1 MSESSFVIE
10 GISLAHKYRAP
21 MHWYSSEYAR
31 ERPRH
36 GIIYVLEG
44 SALYEM
50 QDGSSFTARKDDILY
65 MAKGEKYLTRCPEE
79 AFVHMTINFNMQG
92 SIDLPRCRHA
102 ESGEKTR
109 SEISRIVNE
118 WNSRSPYYREKSTGL
133 LYLLLT
139 AQLDIN
145 QHSIGDKQSKLDRAI
160 EILSRDYSQNISV
173 AQLAESCGI
182 SETYFR
188 KLFQRV
194 YGVSPMAYLTNRRI
208 SYARELLV
216 NTGLSVEDIS
226 YDSGYRD
233 PAYFCRIFRKICG
246 MSPSEYRAEAVS
258 ASV

>member
-1 MSESSFVIE
+1 MSESGFIIE
-10 GISLAHKYRAP
+10 SISLAHKYRAP

-44 SALYEM
+44 SAVYKM
-50 QDGSSFTARKDDILY
+50 QDGGSFTAEKDDILY
-65 MAKGEKYLTRCPEE
+65 MAKGEKYLTHCPQE

-92 SIDLPRCRHA
+92 RLALPRCRRTQ
-102 ESGEKTR
+102 SGEKTR
-109 SEISRIVNE
+109 SEISRIVSD
-118 WNSRSPYYREKSTGL
+118 WNSRTPNYREKCIGL

-139 AQLDIN
+139 SQLDMI
-145 QHSIGDKQSKLDRAI
+145 HRDIGAKKSQLDKAM
-160 EILSRDYSQNISV
+160 EILSRDYSQNVSI

-188 KLFQRV
+188 KLFQRA
-194 YGVSPMAYLTNRRI
+194 YGVSPMAYITNRRI

-216 NTGLSVEDIS
+216 NTGLSIEDIS

-233 PAYFCRIFRKICG
+233 PAYFCRIFKKTCG
-246 MSPSEYRAEAVS
+246 MSPGEYRAEAVS